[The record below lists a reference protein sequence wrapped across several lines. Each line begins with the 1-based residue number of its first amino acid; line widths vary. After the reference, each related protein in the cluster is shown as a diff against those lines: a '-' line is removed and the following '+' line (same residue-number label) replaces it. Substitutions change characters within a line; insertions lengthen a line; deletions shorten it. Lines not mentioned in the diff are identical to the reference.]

1 MSDLQSVSIGGLMVG
16 PRYPVRVMSVVNLS
30 PESFYKSAVADSI
43 EKFRQMVKMAAEEGA
58 DFVDIG
64 GASTA
69 PKNVYGTPD
78 ITMDEELGRVTQ
90 ALESIKVSEYPPLS
104 IDTTSSRVAEAA
116 LNLGV
121 SMVNDIS
128 GLHADPNMAGF
139 VADQGV
145 PVVLMANCGEP
156 CNSVQ
161 AAVQS
166 LRDSLYIAQGAGI
179 EPEKIIVDPGIG
191 FGKPPEADIAML
203 KELDLFAELGHPL
216 LVGVSRKAFIGHIL
230 EQPKPDDRLIGSL
243 VAAAIAVLRGAN
255 VIRTHDAGET
265 RIAVQMSEVLRVST
279 GSD

>member
-30 PESFYKSAVADSI
+30 PESFYKGAVADSI
-43 EKFRQMVKMAAEEGA
+43 ERFRQIITMAAEEGA
-58 DFVDIG
+58 DLVDIG

-90 ALESIKVSEYPPLS
+90 ALESVKVSGYPPLS

-166 LRDSLYIAQGAGI
+166 LRDSLDIAQGTGKDHRRPWNWLWKTSRSRHSNAEGVG
-179 EPEKIIVDPGIG
+179 PFCRTWPSS
-191 FGKPPEADIAML
+191 FGRRVQE
-203 KELDLFAELGHPL
+203 
-216 LVGVSRKAFIGHIL
+216 
-230 EQPKPDDRLIGSL
+230 SL
-243 VAAAIAVLRGAN
+243 HWAY
-255 VIRTHDAGET
+255 T
-265 RIAVQMSEVLRVST
+265 
-279 GSD
+279 